1 MQQNAT
7 PRLFRRGP
15 SAEVKLIALVV
26 LALALLL
33 TDSRW
38 RVLEPLRQAVSIA
51 LYPFQRAVLLPRD
64 AVRQVNDW
72 FNAAAL
78 VRSENEALQRQRI
91 ELAQVATHAAQLA
104 AENAQLR
111 RLLGVTDTVS
121 QAAVVVEVL
130 YEPANSFNR
139 RLVFNKGSRSG
150 LAPGMPVIDEGGVV
164 GQIVRVTPATAEA
177 ALLTDEQVSIPV
189 QLLRNGLR
197 LIAFGGSQ
205 PGKVEVRYFAADADI
220 QEGDTLVT
228 SGVGGLFP
236 AGLSVAKV
244 ERIERDTS
252 SGFARAVAEPL
263 AHPER
268 YRHFLVLQVNVDDI
282 EPGASSAV
290 QPAGPAA
297 AEPAAGPE
305 VEPDFGAE
313 AGGNPGKEAE
323 SSASAQ

>member
-15 SAEVKLIALVV
+15 SAEFKLFALVA

-33 TDSRW
+33 ADSQW
-38 RVLEPLRQAVSIA
+38 RMLEPLRQALAIG

-64 AVRQVNDW
+64 LVVKVDDW
-72 FNAAAL
+72 VNAASL

-111 RLLGVTDTVS
+111 RLLGVTDSVG

-130 YEPANSFNR
+130 YEPANTFNQ

-150 LAPGMPVIDEGGVV
+150 IAPGMPVIDEGGVV
-164 GQIVRVTPATAEA
+164 GQVVRVTPSTSEA

-197 LIAFGGSQ
+197 LIAFGGNQ

-220 QEGDTLVT
+220 RPDDTLIT

-236 AGLSVAKV
+236 AGLPVGRV
-244 ERIERDTS
+244 EQVERDTA

-268 YRHFLVLQVNVDDI
+268 YRHFLVLQVNVDDT
-282 EPGASSAV
+282 EPGAASAV
-290 QPAGPAA
+290 QPAGPAS
-297 AEPAAGPE
+297 P
-305 VEPDFGAE
+305 EPD
-313 AGGNPGKEAE
+313 KEADPG
-323 SSASAQ
+323 AGAQ